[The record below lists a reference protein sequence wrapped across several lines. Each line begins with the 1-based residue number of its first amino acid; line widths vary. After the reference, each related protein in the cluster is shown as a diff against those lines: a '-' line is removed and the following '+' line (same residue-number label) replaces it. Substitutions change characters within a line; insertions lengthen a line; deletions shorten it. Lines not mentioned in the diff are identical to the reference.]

1 MKRVSLL
8 AVFALAIGFTL
19 AGSAST
25 ARAQAFTGKWVHQG
39 PKGTSFIEFM
49 PGEKRILGPTKG
61 AFHHMILLD
70 DGRLI
75 QGDGHYVFRSIGPK
89 RGWLTLYF
97 ADGHVTHEHELTSET
112 MLNIRH
118 HGITQTYIRRV
129 ETPPPTITVTTA
141 TVK

>member
-1 MKRVSLL
+1 MRRVSLL
-8 AVFALAIGFTL
+8 GVFALAIGFTL

-25 ARAQAFTGKWVHQG
+25 ARAQAFTGKWIHQG
-39 PKGTSFIEFM
+39 QKGTSYIEFM
-49 PGEKRILGPTKG
+49 SGEKRVLGPTKG

-97 ADGHVTHEHELTSET
+97 ADGHVTHEHEFTSDT
-112 MLNIRH
+112 MMNIRH
-118 HGITQTYIRRV
+118 HGITQTYVRRA